1 MEWKRRDNS
10 RRGEVTHQAAH
21 PESWI
26 QAVCLPQKKENLEHK
41 QNVLNKQI
49 IKRNEKIND
58 ETGIHT
64 TSLLHIAII
73 LQHKQIPNDKKEK
86 ILYENSNYVQSK
98 YLVTN
103 VICTGVKVANK
114 SNAPFHRHCDWAY
127 TSFFSS

>member
-1 MEWKRRDNS
+1 MRMLTYKVILLSQCDKEHGDRKKKSAELMEWKRRDNS

-86 ILYENSNYVQSK
+86 ILYENSNYV
-98 YLVTN
+98 
-103 VICTGVKVANK
+103 
-114 SNAPFHRHCDWAY
+114 
-127 TSFFSS
+127 